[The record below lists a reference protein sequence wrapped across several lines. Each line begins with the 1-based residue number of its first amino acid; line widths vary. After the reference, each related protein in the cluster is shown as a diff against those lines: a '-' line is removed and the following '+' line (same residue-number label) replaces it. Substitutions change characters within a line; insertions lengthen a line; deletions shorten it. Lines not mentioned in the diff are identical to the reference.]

1 MHVVLPVDPS
11 LRDAPADAVAGTV
24 SDATR
29 EVASADEL
37 WAVLAEPGPCRILV
51 RSNIAGLAAFRL
63 EPGKAVVGAAGAALE
78 FAAGQDGVCLTTDNA
93 VSSLRLSTDPDR
105 RAVWNDAD
113 VETLGC
119 LTLRELTI
127 RGAVR
132 ILVEGAIR
140 RGHVCVDGLHLTE
153 ADARGFDERPAGF
166 GVEVVPGA
174 FTLWNR
180 QSDPAVVIT
189 SDIVGISAGSPGRP
203 VRGGGVFVAGA
214 GTSGGRLAVMRLHT
228 GAVHSDGGIAPG
240 TPDRIAGGV
249 FTVSGAVVEE
259 VRNLG
264 PVATYGAN
272 DMVLDNWG
280 IVSSWVAKRAATSF
294 GPSAIGFVNFGT
306 LTTLRV
312 EGPIETF
319 GQGSRGFNVYDG
331 VVHSAEFDRVVTHG
345 DGAVGIQL
353 SKPVGTIVVRHG
365 VETFGGPG
373 DSLVKGVVTRLPAA
387 ALSIKPGGSARRIAI
402 ARGLR
407 SHGDGIEAL
416 ELRGAVDELAVEA
429 GSPWPAAASL
439 ACDQSDPTTFAHLRR
454 VRCRPSTTR
463 PAPVRS
469 PSTSCSNGSVSP
481 TRRFGLTST
490 IPPTAGSTRRARCRR
505 SIMGAPRR

>member
-1 MHVVLPVDPS
+1 MSPGRWGRSAVLPARDEGALAGLSDRSGVPASRGGGGGNKMEDVLVMLQVDPTLQS
-11 LRDAPADAVAGTV
+11 AHTDAAEDAAA
-24 SDATR
+24 SAIR

-37 WAVLAEPGPCRILV
+37 RTVLAEPGPCRILV
-51 RSNIAGLAAFRL
+51 RSTIASLGTFRL
-63 EPGKAVVGAAGAALE
+63 EPGKALVGSAGAALE
-78 FAAGQDGVCLTTDNA
+78 FAAGQDGVRLTTDNA
-93 VSSLRLSTDPDR
+93 ISSLRLSTDPDR

-119 LTLRELTI
+119 LTLRELTV

-140 RGHVCVDGLHLTE
+140 RGHVCVDGVHLAQ

-180 QSDPAVVIT
+180 QSDAAVVIT
-189 SDIVGISAGSPGRP
+189 ADIVGISAGSPGRP

-214 GTSGGRLAVMRLHT
+214 GTSGGRLAVTRLHT

-280 IVSSWVAKRAATSF
+280 IVSSWVASHAVTSF

-365 VETFGGPG
+365 VETFGGTG
-373 DSLVKGVVTRLPAA
+373 DSLVKGVVTRLPATS
-387 ALSIKPGGSARRIAI
+387 LSIKPGGSARRIAI
-402 ARGLR
+402 AGGLR

-416 ELRGAVDELAVEA
+416 ELHGGVDEMAVE
-429 GSPWPAAASL
+429 G
-439 ACDQSDPTTFAHLRR
+439 
-454 VRCRPSTTR
+454 
-463 PAPVRS
+463 
-469 PSTSCSNGSVSP
+469 
-481 TRRFGLTST
+481 GLTVT
-490 IPPTAGSTRRARCRR
+490 GGGFPG
-505 SIMGAPRR
+505 M